1 MTNNRKPQI
10 GTIAIFLGWAL
21 TLLTIIWQ
29 VAVKDATYT
38 QKISQIERDVVEVSI
53 RIDETENFRL
63 TIVEQLS
70 EIRTDLTWIKQRLDQ
85 LDTN

>member
-53 RIDETENFRL
+53 KIDETENFRL